1 MYSGGPACLYGG
13 GPSTF
18 TIKTWCDPNLAVED
32 TIYSGFIGND
42 DVCNAYVEITSS
54 IGACDIFSN
63 SILWEY
69 LGYVEP
75 YIGVIG
81 IIGGVVLAFYGFRLL
96 RPSIFMVGFLS
107 CCLLSMLIFYAVY
120 VDSVDELTAFYVW
133 LACGAG
139 AGIVVGYILQK
150 AVKVGAMIV
159 GGWGGFVVG
168 LILNETIM
176 YRFEYVWMFWTT
188 NLVSI
193 FVCAY
198 LAYKVFDHV
207 FIFSTSVVGSFFLA
221 RGISVYAGHYY
232 NEFVIIKML
241 KSGLIDEIDPFY
253 WAYVGGFVAVSAI
266 SMWYQFRLRPR
277 PKPSHPYHH

>member
-1 MYSGGPACLYGG
+1 
-13 GPSTF
+13 
-18 TIKTWCDPNLAVED
+18 V
-32 TIYSGFIGND
+32 
-42 DVCNAYVEITSS
+42 VITSS
-54 IGACDIFSN
+54 IGACDVFSI

-81 IIGGVVLAFYGFRLL
+81 IIGGVILAFYGFRLL

-107 CCLLSMLIFYAVY
+107 CCLLSMLIFYAIY

-193 FVCAY
+193 FLCAY

-266 SMWYQFRLRPR
+266 SMWYQFRLRPK